1 MVRGIGSKKQKKKHT
16 GLMEDKDYITEAWLQ
31 GGKAV
36 GEIVKPKKKKIKEK
50 REEIVL
56 VFLFVL

>member
-1 MVRGIGSKKQKKKHT
+1 MVREFKEKEKNRGKK

-36 GEIVKPKKKKIKEK
+36 GEIVKPKRKKK
-50 REEIVL
+50 
-56 VFLFVL
+56 